1 MLQAWR
7 NGQNIDCDIP
17 MWLAESAPSD
27 WNRVDVADIVIW
39 FGRIPTVLIC
49 SAGPVLALLLLP
61 TTCFLSRGAARSVS
75 MTYVKRYASTFRSW
89 VVEQPFF
96 VSSSITY
103 IPDLYEILSKSYTTI
118 STTFKQMNICPFL

>member
-89 VVEQPFF
+89 VVEQPFLSRLQLPIYQIYTRF
-96 VSSSITY
+96 YLIRILQY
-103 IPDLYEILSKSYTTI
+103 QLRLSK
-118 STTFKQMNICPFL
+118 